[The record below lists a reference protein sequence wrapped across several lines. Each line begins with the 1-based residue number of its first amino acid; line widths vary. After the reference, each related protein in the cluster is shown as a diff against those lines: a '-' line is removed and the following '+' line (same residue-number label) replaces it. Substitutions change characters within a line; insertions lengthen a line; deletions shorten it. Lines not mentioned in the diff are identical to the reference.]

1 METKPRKLR
10 PTYNELQQLDEVTI
24 GVICL
29 NKQHRITLRKKGA
42 ITLHHHSDYRKELE
56 IAKLCKA
63 IDSQVPKCVRVLQ
76 YWRESHMTGYSFNQP
91 AVLGYGVL
99 PPEVRNFR
107 MLIERMHQYARRKVH
122 VSTDS
127 SREDQRY
134 EWIDHMTFRP
144 LAVLG
149 YRLNS
154 YALREFRIIQRNSS
168 YNRKS
173 TGPHAVSHWLFRMG
187 ASGLMNA
194 IPKCFPLSI
203 STDEA
208 GHEWLSF
215 VDNQLNE
222 ERVDISNGNRP
233 KTVTGGESEARFAEA
248 IRKFRLMESTSRR
261 DHGNPY
267 NGG

>member
-1 METKPRKLR
+1 MEATPRTRR
-10 PTYNELQQLDEVTI
+10 PTYTELERLDEITI

-29 NKQHRITLRKKGA
+29 NKLHKVTLRKKGA
-42 ITLHHHSDYRKELE
+42 VTLHHHSDYHKELE
-56 IAKLCKA
+56 LAKLCKA
-63 IDSQVPKCVRVLQ
+63 IDSQVPKCIRVLQ
-76 YWRESHMTGYSFNQP
+76 YWRERHVTPYGCGHPYE
-91 AVLGYGVL
+91 LGYGAL
-99 PPEVRNFR
+99 PPEVRIFR
-107 MLIERMHQYARRKVH
+107 TLIVQAKQLTKRTRH
-122 VSTDS
+122 VVKDA
-127 SREDQRY
+127 SRVKQRY

-203 STDEA
+203 VTDEA

-222 ERVDISNGNRP
+222 ERVDISNGDRP
-233 KTVTGGESEARFAEA
+233 KTVTGSESEARFAEA
-248 IRKFRLMESTSRR
+248 IRKFRLMESTSHR